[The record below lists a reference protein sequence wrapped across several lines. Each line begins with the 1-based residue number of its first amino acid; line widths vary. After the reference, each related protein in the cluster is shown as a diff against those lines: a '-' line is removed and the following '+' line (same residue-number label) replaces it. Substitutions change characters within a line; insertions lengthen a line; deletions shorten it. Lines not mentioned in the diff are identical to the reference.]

1 MRRLVPLLI
10 LLLAAGCGKKLAP
23 QPPAIED
30 APASPEAPG
39 AVEPS
44 ERDTLLAALK
54 SKRGE
59 PQRDAAESLAAL
71 AESDETTRDALLEL
85 LRDKTTAGPGKT
97 HPTQIT
103 STREAAVVA
112 LLRAGP

>member
-1 MRRLVPLLI
+1 MRRLVVLLV
-10 LLLAAGCGKKLAP
+10 LLLTLGCGKKPAP
-23 QPPAIED
+23 VPPAVEEV
-30 APASPEAPG
+30 PSPEAPG

-59 PQRDAAESLAAL
+59 AQRDAAESLATL
-71 AESDETTRDALLEL
+71 AETDEATRDALLEL

-97 HPTQIT
+97 HPTQIM
-103 STREAAVVA
+103 ST
-112 LLRAGP
+112 